1 VNIRPARLTAVS
13 VLVAAAL
20 GAAAL
25 AFAASPASAAA
36 PCWKQILNEWTHSQ
50 QGHVSTDYPLHCYGE
65 AISHVPNDLAQYTGI
80 IDDITA
86 ARQQAARPTRR
97 IQSHSRS
104 NPEQRTSN
112 DPDSGL
118 YNQAIGKIGPTN
130 ADSVPLPLLILAGL
144 SLILVA
150 AGGAGLVS
158 RRLRTRKV
166 PG

>member
-1 VNIRPARLTAVS
+1 MNIRPARLTAVS

-25 AFAASPASAAA
+25 AFATPASAAA
-36 PCWKQILNEWTHSQ
+36 PCWKQILNEWTDSQ
-50 QGHVSTDYPLHCYGE
+50 AGYVSTDYPLHCYGE

-86 ARQQAARPTRR
+86 ARQQAARGTRTL
-97 IQSHSRS
+97 QSAGGAPSAD
-104 NPEQRTSN
+104 RTAN

-158 RRLRTRKV
+158 RRLRARKV